1 MLILFFFIIII
12 IITLSLYIYY
22 RLRAEAL
29 DSTKDFHSQHVTL
42 DKLLEKLRKRYNR
55 LQKEI
60 ELHDGSND
68 KLERV
73 VEAQKVSF
81 LRLKRRH
88 QLEMEG
94 YSSESALLNKKLLKL
109 QKQYREISGNEW
121 VPQVT
126 I

>member
-1 MLILFFFIIII
+1 MLTLYYFLSILILPC
-12 IITLSLYIYY
+12 LLLY

-42 DKLLEKLRKRYNR
+42 DKLLEKLRKRYTR
-55 LQKEI
+55 LHKEI

-73 VEAQKVSF
+73 VDAQKVSF

-94 YSSESALLNKKLLKL
+94 YGSESVLLNKKLLKL
-109 QKQYREISGNEW
+109 QKQYLEISGSEW